1 MEKNV
6 KVSILCQ
13 IYGKLLTQKQLE
25 IITDYYDNDLSLSE
39 IAENNQITRQ
49 AVRDIIKKSEKKLFE
64 LEEELSFMKKQVNQE
79 KIVNSILEKLNKL
92 EEQEIKQENKKIL
105 KKAKEE
111 LKTLI

>member
-13 IYGKLLTQKQLE
+13 IYGKLLTKKQFE

-49 AVRDIIKKSEKKLFE
+49 AVRDIIKKSEKKLYE
-64 LEEELSFMKKQVNQE
+64 LEEELSFMEKQINYEKKINCIIE
-79 KIVNSILEKLNKL
+79 KIAQIQKEEINLKNKENLEK
-92 EEQEIKQENKKIL
+92 I
-105 KKAKEE
+105 KEE
-111 LKTLI
+111 LKCLV

>member
-13 IYGKLLTQKQLE
+13 IYGKLLTKKQFE

-49 AVRDIIKKSEKKLFE
+49 AVRDIIKKSEKKLYE
-64 LEEELSFMKKQVNQE
+64 LEEELSFMERQINYEKKINCIIE
-79 KIVNSILEKLNKL
+79 KIVQI
-92 EEQEIKQENKKIL
+92 Q
-105 KKAKEE
+105 KEE
-111 LKTLI
+111 INLKNKENLDKIKKELKSLI

>member
-13 IYGKLLTQKQLE
+13 IYGKLLTKNQFE

-49 AVRDIIKKSEKKLFE
+49 AVRDIIKKSEKKLYE
-64 LEEELSFMKKQVNQE
+64 LEEELSFMEKQINYEKKINCIIE
-79 KIVNSILEKLNKL
+79 KIAQI
-92 EEQEIKQENKKIL
+92 Q
-105 KKAKEE
+105 KEE
-111 LKTLI
+111 INLKNKENLDKIKKELKSLI

>member
-13 IYGKLLTQKQLE
+13 IYGKLLTKKQFE

-49 AVRDIIKKSEKKLFE
+49 AVRDIIKKSEKKLYE
-64 LEEELSFMKKQVNQE
+64 LEEELSFMEKQINYEKKINCIIE
-79 KIVNSILEKLNKL
+79 KIAQI
-92 EEQEIKQENKKIL
+92 Q
-105 KKAKEE
+105 KEE
-111 LKTLI
+111 INLKNKENLDKIKKELKSLI

>member
-13 IYGKLLTQKQLE
+13 IYGKLLTKKQFE

-49 AVRDIIKKSEKKLFE
+49 AVRDIIKKSEKKLYE
-64 LEEELSFMKKQVNQE
+64 LEEELSFMEKQINYEKKINCIIE
-79 KIVNSILEKLNKL
+79 KIAQIQKEEVNLKNKENLEK
-92 EEQEIKQENKKIL
+92 I
-105 KKAKEE
+105 KEE
-111 LKTLI
+111 LKCLV

>member
-13 IYGKLLTQKQLE
+13 IYGKLLTEKQFE

-39 IAENNQITRQ
+39 IAENNEITRQ

-64 LEEELSFMKKQVNQE
+64 LEEELSFMEKQINQE
-79 KIVNSILEKLNKL
+79 KKINSIVDELTKLEKMRVRHRR
-92 EEQEIKQENKKIL
+92 
-105 KKAKEE
+105 
-111 LKTLI
+111 

>member
-13 IYGKLLTQKQLE
+13 IYGKLLTKKQFE

-49 AVRDIIKKSEKKLFE
+49 AVRDIIKKSEKKLYE
-64 LEEELSFMKKQVNQE
+64 LEEELSFMEKKINYEKKINCIIE
-79 KIVNSILEKLNKL
+79 KIEKI
-92 EEQEIKQENKKIL
+92 Q
-105 KKAKEE
+105 
-111 LKTLI
+111 

>member
-13 IYGKLLTQKQLE
+13 IYGKLLTKKQFE

-49 AVRDIIKKSEKKLFE
+49 AVRDIIKKSEKKLYE
-64 LEEELSFMKKQVNQE
+64 LEEELSFMEKQINYEKKINCIIE
-79 KIVNSILEKLNKL
+79 KIVQI
-92 EEQEIKQENKKIL
+92 Q
-105 KKAKEE
+105 KEE
-111 LKTLI
+111 INLKNKENLDKIKKELKSLI